1 MYTTFN
7 REFLDI
13 VALSFNSNRT
23 EEGFKNESLALAE
36 YTNGEE
42 NNIGIFYCLGLNNTN
57 PNLNINDELIFT
69 LIDNPHIWA
78 AKDSKNNDLEAVDRS
93 DIDTDMGLVVAPT
106 VKILNYRDLKGIL
119 RMLDRND
126 LASKEVLTLTDINEI
141 IDFANANKELFGF
154 SNSEARN

>member
-7 REFLDI
+7 REFLDV

-23 EEGFKNESLALAE
+23 EEGFKNTSLALAE

-57 PNLNINDELIFT
+57 PNLNVNDELIFT

-78 AKDSKNNDLEAVDRS
+78 AKDSKNNDLDAVDRS
-93 DIDTDMGLVVAPT
+93 DIDTDMGLIVAPS
-106 VKILNYRDLKGIL
+106 VKILNYKELKGIL
-119 RMLDRND
+119 RMFNLND
-126 LASKEVLTLTDINEI
+126 LASKEVLTPADINKI
-141 IDFANANKELFGF
+141 IDFADANKELFGF
-154 SNSEARN
+154 SNSEVRN